1 MTTFQPFLHK
11 HRLSDD
17 VLVADFGDG
26 PTDAGQSY
34 HLGDRALYRK
44 LVMYLPLW
52 RYVPYGAV
60 VSAEFVHREFRV
72 GG

>member
-1 MTTFQPFLHK
+1 MTSFQPFLHK

-17 VLVADFGDG
+17 VLFADFGDG
-26 PTDAGQSY
+26 PIDSNQSY
-34 HLGDRALYRK
+34 YLGERALYRK

-52 RYVPYGAV
+52 KYVPYEAV
-60 VSAEFVHREFRV
+60 VSAEPIHREFRV